1 MLELNGQSRAR
12 RIMRLVRPW
21 ALLSV
26 CLACWASSAV
36 GRPAIDELAATYDFL
51 VSYRSTHGGAL
62 YKQTSGLLKSL
73 VLPFSF
79 YDSGQYWGEY
89 VCALPE
95 VNCAVTDYYDA
106 TDYAVK
112 PQKGEGALLQ
122 TERVNVH
129 NGTNIYDAATWQI
142 GVILGA
148 TVNKFRNSLDVDPYE
163 LATNQNRVLSGIRST
178 PNMPSGSRAVTVGN
192 LYGYNGHSVADPK
205 AAYAFRMTA
214 ATWLTDDPLRDTRHA
229 SLVSVTALPDN
240 PAYEAG
246 RIAWSDWKPITGDN
260 AWAFLVGPL
269 HTAYIHYIVGQ
280 GGKYVPFEEQS
291 VQNALAVL
299 PTFAAMQSPSGA
311 VYYAPSG
318 TLQNGADRPVNPHYV
333 SVENN
338 LSLYAGLR
346 ILQHTLCAQLTEQR
360 NLKPADQERIGN
372 SLTLIGTMIAGSA
385 SRDGPRTRGLLA
397 FFKEAAWRDGEFVQ
411 GGLAN
416 DPRSKDE
423 WVPLLQPKAV
433 DVNTWGVAALGST
446 QIDRWFGFGA
456 AYRVW
461 KRLKAW
467 GAYGTGHT
475 ISGVGYSDQDG
486 NGQNDDG
493 TFRSGVMSSE
503 WTAGAIVMVRN
514 MIERYRSVPKSSPD
528 HADALRYEAALR
540 EDERHMLDGLQELR
554 LNRYA
559 KADFPGKPGN
569 YARLIVEPTNPV
581 RSEPYV
587 YSSKRYRIPFG
598 WYGNPI
604 PSTSSTAWII
614 LIADEYDPFGY
625 GGKPN

>member
-1 MLELNGQSRAR
+1 
-12 RIMRLVRPW
+12 MRLIRPLI
-21 ALLSV
+21 LLSA
-26 CLACWASSAV
+26 CLASCWAPGAS
-36 GRPAIDELAATYDFL
+36 GRPQIDELAATYEFL
-51 VSYRSTHGGAL
+51 VSYRSTDGGAL
-62 YKQTSGLLKSL
+62 YQLTSGPLKSL
-73 VLPFSF
+73 ILPFSF

-89 VCALPE
+89 VCTLPN

-106 TDYAVK
+106 RDYAVK
-112 PQKGEGALLQ
+112 PRKGEGALLQ

-142 GVILGA
+142 GVMLGS
-148 TVNKFRNSLDVDPYE
+148 TVNKFGNSLDVDPYE

-178 PNMPSGSRAVTVGN
+178 PNMPLGSRAVTVAN

-214 ATWLTDDPLRDTRHA
+214 ATWLADDPLRDTRRA
-229 SLVSVTALPDN
+229 SLVTVTGLPGNN

-246 RIAWSDWKPITGDN
+246 RVAWSDWKPITGDN

-269 HTAYIHYIVGQ
+269 QTAYIHYIMGQ

-318 TLQNGADRPVNPHYV
+318 TFQNDADMPVSPHNV

-346 ILQHTLCAQLTEQR
+346 ILQRTLRAELTEQR
-360 NLKPADQERIGN
+360 NLKPADQERIGS
-372 SLTLIGTMIAGSA
+372 SLTLISTMIAGSA
-385 SRDGPRTRGLLA
+385 SRDRPGTRGLLA
-397 FFKEAAWRDGEFVQ
+397 FFKEAAWRDGEFLQ
-411 GGLAN
+411 AGLAN
-416 DPRSKDE
+416 DPMSKDE
-423 WVPLLQPKAV
+423 WVPLFEPKAV
-433 DVNTWGVAALGST
+433 DVNTWGVAALGSN

-461 KRLKAW
+461 KRVKAW
-467 GAYGTGHT
+467 GAYGTDHT
-475 ISGVGYSDQDG
+475 ILGVGYSDRDG
-486 NGQNDDG
+486 NGQNDDD
-493 TFRSGVMSSE
+493 TFRSGVMSAE

-514 MIERYRSVPKSSPD
+514 MIERYRLVPKSSPD
-528 HADALRYEAALR
+528 YADASRYEAELR
-540 EDERHMLDGLQELR
+540 EDERHMLNGLQELR
-554 LNRYA
+554 LDRYA
-559 KADFPGKPGN
+559 KADFPGKPKN
-569 YARLIVEPTNPV
+569 YARLIAEPPKPL

-587 YSSKRYRIPFG
+587 YSSRRYRIPFG

-604 PSTSSTAWII
+604 PSTSSTAWVI
-614 LIADEYDPFGY
+614 LIADQFDPFGY